1 VAKVFGVRAGSS
13 GMPGDCRDSRP
24 RPRKFFAPVPVASS
38 LLPTET
44 VLKIEAIRYPAGAF
58 GCLRL
63 TLRDGPMTDTR
74 LTWGFIAIALF
85 PPISVRAGPVSFRND
100 VMAVLSRAGC
110 NQGACHGNQNGKN
123 GFKLSLRGQ
132 DPAFDFN
139 VLTRDTLGRRTDCL
153 HPEDS
158 LILAKAT
165 SRVPHEG
172 GKRFDR
178 DSLEYRLLYR
188 WIAEGMR
195 PDPANSPMLRKLEV
209 TPSQQVLIEPAD
221 RVPLRVRAIFSDG
234 QVRDVTRLCVFETS
248 NLVVRV
254 DAEGVAQRQS
264 MGETTILVRY
274 LDRQA
279 AVQLA
284 FVPARPGF
292 VWSNPPEA
300 NYIDHHIFAKLRSLH
315 MAPSPQASDSVFLR
329 RIYLDVLGV
338 LPKPDET
345 RRFLADTRS
354 DKRVRLI
361 DALLERPEFADFW
374 ALKWADL
381 LHCEEKALD
390 AKGVRVFHDW
400 IRRSIAD
407 GKPLNEMAREL
418 IAGRGSTYSE
428 PAANWYRSLRDPQAR
443 AEAAAEVF
451 LGIRMQ
457 CARCHN
463 HPFDRWTQTDYH
475 SFAAFFCRV
484 QYRIVENNR
493 RDNLDKHEFNG
504 EQIVWMDRSGEIT
517 HPSSGEVLRP
527 MFLGSDTPALAPN
540 SDRLLVL
547 ADWIADPKNPFF
559 ARAQVNRVWHHLF
572 GRGIVEPNDDF
583 RASNP
588 PVNAPLLDNLAED
601 FVAHRF
607 DLRSLLRTILNS
619 RTYQLSAVP
628 NETNVDDEANFARAQ
643 VRPLQAEQLLDALGQ
658 VMGVAPR
665 FPDQPSGTRAGQLPG
680 VSVNRGKRRQA
691 SDGERFLT
699 SFGKPI
705 RLLSCECERSD
716 DTTLYQAFQLITGP
730 LLNQMLRDADN
741 RIGHLLASGRSD
753 AEILEEFYLAALC
766 RPPSAT
772 ERQTALA
779 MLSRAK
785 DRRAALEDFAWG
797 LVNAKEFLL
806 RR

>member
-1 VAKVFGVRAGSS
+1 MTREMISHRYGRRRSWVKHPTWGL
-13 GMPGDCRDSRP
+13 
-24 RPRKFFAPVPVASS
+24 FALAF
-38 LLPTET
+38 LPTMP
-44 VLKIEAIRYPAGAF
+44 VQ
-58 GCLRL
+58 
-63 TLRDGPMTDTR
+63 
-74 LTWGFIAIALF
+74 
-85 PPISVRAGPVSFRND
+85 AGPISFRND

-132 DPAFDFN
+132 DPDFDLDA
-139 VLTRDTLGRRTDCL
+139 LTRDTLGRRTDRL

-172 GKRFDR
+172 GKRFGR
-178 DSLEYRLLYR
+178 DSLEYQLLYR

-195 PDPANSPMLRKLEV
+195 ADAPTAPVLRRLEV
-209 TPSQQVLIEPAD
+209 SPNQHVLIEPAD
-221 RVPLRVRAIFSDG
+221 RVSLRVRAVFSDG
-234 QVRDVTRLCVFETS
+234 EIRDVTRLAVFETS

-254 DAEGVAQRQS
+254 TADGVARGQDL
-264 MGETTILVRY
+264 GETTILVRY

-292 VWSNPPEA
+292 VWPNPPEA
-300 NYIDHHIFAKLRSLH
+300 NFIDHHVFAKLRTLR
-315 MAPSPQASDSVFLR
+315 MAPSPLAPDSVFLR
-329 RIYLDVLGV
+329 RVYLDVLGV
-338 LPKPDET
+338 LPTPDET
-345 RRFLADTRS
+345 RSFLADRRPH
-354 DKRVRLI
+354 KRARLI
-361 DALLERPEFADFW
+361 DALLARPEFADFW
-374 ALKWADL
+374 SLKWADL

-390 AKGVRVFHDW
+390 AKGVRLFHDW
-400 IRRSIAD
+400 IRRAIAD
-407 GKPLNEMAREL
+407 GKPLNEFAREL
-418 IAGRGSTYSE
+418 IAGRGSTYGQ

-443 AEAAAEVF
+443 AEAAAQVF

-475 SFAAFFCRV
+475 SLAAFFSRV

-493 RDNLDKHEFNG
+493 RDGLDTHEFVG
-504 EQIVWMDRSGEIT
+504 EQIVWMDRAGEIK
-517 HPSSGEVLRP
+517 HPRGGEVLRP
-527 MFLGSDTPALAPN
+527 LFLGSDTPAFALHA
-540 SDRLLVL
+540 DRLLAL

-559 ARAQVNRVWHHLF
+559 ARAQVNRVWYHLF

-588 PVNAPLLDNLAED
+588 PVNAPLLDALAQD
-601 FVAHRF
+601 FAVRRY
-607 DLRSLLRTILNS
+607 DLRYLVRTILNS
-619 RTYQLSAVP
+619 RTYQLSAKP
-628 NETNVDDEANFARAQ
+628 NETNGDDEANFAHAL

-658 VMGVAPR
+658 VTDVT
-665 FPDQPSGTRAGQLPG
+665 PSFSGYPAGTRAVQLPG
-680 VSVNRGKRRQA
+680 VSGNRGRRQRA

-716 DTTLYQAFQLITGP
+716 DTTLTQAFQLITGP
-730 LLNQMLRDADN
+730 LVNKMLSESDN
-741 RIGHLLASGRSD
+741 RIGRLLAERKTD
-753 AEILEEFYLAALC
+753 AEIVEEFYLAALC
-766 RPPSAT
+766 RPPSVKEKQA
-772 ERQTALA
+772 ALG
-779 MLSRAK
+779 MIGRAK
-785 DRRAALEDFAWG
+785 DRRAGLEDLVWG

>member
-1 VAKVFGVRAGSS
+1 MTRMMITWGIVALAVMPAKVVQA
-13 GMPGDCRDSRP
+13 
-24 RPRKFFAPVPVASS
+24 
-38 LLPTET
+38 E
-44 VLKIEAIRYPAGAF
+44 
-58 GCLRL
+58 
-63 TLRDGPMTDTR
+63 
-74 LTWGFIAIALF
+74 
-85 PPISVRAGPVSFRND
+85 PVSFRND

-132 DPAFDFN
+132 DPDFDLDS
-139 VLTRDTLGRRTDCL
+139 LTRDTLGRRADRL

-158 LILAKAT
+158 LMLTKAT

-172 GKRFDR
+172 GKRFEC
-178 DSLEYRLLYR
+178 DSLEYRLLHR

-195 PDPANSPMLRKLEV
+195 RDPPNAPFLRRLEV
-209 TPSQQVLIEPAD
+209 SPRQEVLIEPAD
-221 RVPLRVRAIFSDG
+221 HVPLRVRAVFSDG
-234 QVRDVTRLCVFETS
+234 QVRDVTRLAVFETS

-254 DAEGVAQRQS
+254 DAEGMAQRQD

-284 FVPARPGF
+284 FVPARPDF

-300 NYIDHHIFAKLRSLH
+300 NYIDHHAFTKLRTLR
-315 MAPSPQASDSVFLR
+315 MNPSPLAPDSVFLR
-329 RIYLDVLGV
+329 RVYLDVLGI
-338 LPKPDET
+338 LPTPNET

-354 DKRVRLI
+354 DKRARLI
-361 DALLERPEFADFW
+361 DALFQRPEFADFW
-374 ALKWADL
+374 SLKWADL

-390 AKGVRVFHDW
+390 SKGVHLFHDW
-400 IRRSIAD
+400 IRRSIAE
-407 GKPLNEMAREL
+407 GKPLNEFAREV
-418 IAGRGSTYSE
+418 IAGRGSTYSQ

-443 AEAAAEVF
+443 AEAAAQVF

-475 SFAAFFCRV
+475 SLAAFFSRV
-484 QYRIVENNR
+484 QYRIIENNR
-493 RDNLDKHEFNG
+493 RDGLDKHEFAG

-517 HPSSGEVLRP
+517 HPRSGEVLRP
-527 MFLGSDTPALAPN
+527 LFLGSDTPVFSPHD
-540 SDRLLVL
+540 DRLLAL

-559 ARAQVNRVWHHLF
+559 ARAQVNRVWYHLF
-572 GRGIVEPNDDF
+572 GRGIVEANDDF

-588 PVNAPLLDNLAED
+588 PVNAPLLDALAQD
-601 FVAHRF
+601 FADHRF

-619 RTYQLSAVP
+619 RTYQLSAKP
-628 NETNVDDEANFARAQ
+628 NETNADDESNFARAL
-643 VRPLQAEQLLDALGQ
+643 VRPLQAEQLLDALGH
-658 VMGVAPR
+658 VTGVTPS
-665 FPDQPSGTRAGQLPG
+665 FPGHPAGTRAVQLPG
-680 VSVNRGKRRQA
+680 VSANRGRRQRA

-716 DTTLYQAFQLITGP
+716 DTTLNQAFQLITGP
-730 LLNQMLRDADN
+730 LVNKMLSDPDN
-741 RIGHLLASGRSD
+741 RIGRLTAAGKTD
-753 AEILEEFYLAALC
+753 GEIVEEFYLAALC
-766 RPPSAT
+766 RLPSINEKQA
-772 ERQTALA
+772 ALA
-779 MLSRAK
+779 MIGRAR
-785 DRRAALEDFAWG
+785 DRRAGLEDLVWG